1 MAASMIIII
10 IGEGGGR
17 NEPGAL
23 LNIINAARFEQFVNE
38 RILELR
44 IVCVAKKNSF
54 TNVPIF
60 PFIFSPFESLFKFK
74 FKKLERTSIR
84 YRKSVTGETKARNKI
99 PSLEQCT

>member
-10 IGEGGGR
+10 IAEGGGR

-54 TNVPIF
+54 TNVPILLFSPFMF
-60 PFIFSPFESLFKFK
+60 PPFESLFKFK
-74 FKKLERTSIR
+74 SKKLE
-84 YRKSVTGETKARNKI
+84 
-99 PSLEQCT
+99 

>member
-10 IGEGGGR
+10 IAEGGGR

-54 TNVPIF
+54 TNDLVVLLLC
-60 PFIFSPFESLFKFK
+60 SPRLKAYLNLNPRNSSEHRYDIGRALRAKLKRVIKFH
-74 FKKLERTSIR
+74 L
-84 YRKSVTGETKARNKI
+84 
-99 PSLEQCT
+99 

>member
-1 MAASMIIII
+1 MDYANYRERIFPIDRGDGSVDDYHYNR
-10 IGEGGGR
+10 GGRGR

-54 TNVPIF
+54 TNDLVVLSFYVLP
-60 PFIFSPFESLFKFK
+60 
-74 FKKLERTSIR
+74 
-84 YRKSVTGETKARNKI
+84 V
-99 PSLEQCT
+99 